1 LQRQSHR
8 ALAVTLTAGPTV
20 HDSSSQAC
28 SQVLGLGGKLL
39 FLLYA

>member
-28 SQVLGLGGKLL
+28 SQVLGSARPAAR
-39 FLLYA
+39 F